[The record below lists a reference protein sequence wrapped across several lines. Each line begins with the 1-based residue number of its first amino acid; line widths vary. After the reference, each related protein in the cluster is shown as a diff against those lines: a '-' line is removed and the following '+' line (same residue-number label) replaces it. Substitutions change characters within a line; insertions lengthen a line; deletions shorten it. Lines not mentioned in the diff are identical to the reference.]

1 MGKESGRVAA
11 NLFLFP
17 PEYNTVLGTVQVR
30 DIIINQI
37 KSGVSTVYVPRKRKF
52 ALFKLLEKK
61 IPPMENIDTVYPY
74 IHVLG

>member
-1 MGKESGRVAA
+1 MILVLPDESGIQVR
-11 NLFLFP
+11 
-17 PEYNTVLGTVQVR
+17 VQVR

-61 IPPMENIDTVYPY
+61 IPPMENIETVYPY